1 MRGALRGRQLASRH
15 RRRRTSFSHRS
26 RGPSFPPPP
35 TDSFMSDIGD
45 FLANYRRNS
54 VELTSFLIV
63 GELLLLL
70 LWLCLDPISDVLS
83 FESISGQKHQLKP
96 AAAPVTHV
104 FHCSR

>member
-1 MRGALRGRQLASRH
+1 
-15 RRRRTSFSHRS
+15 
-26 RGPSFPPPP
+26 
-35 TDSFMSDIGD
+35 MSDIGD

-96 AAAPVTHV
+96 AAAAPVTHV

>member
-1 MRGALRGRQLASRH
+1 MG
-15 RRRRTSFSHRS
+15 TF
-26 RGPSFPPPP
+26 
-35 TDSFMSDIGD
+35 
-45 FLANYRRNS
+45 
-54 VELTSFLIV
+54 FLIV

-96 AAAPVTHV
+96 AAAAPVTHV